1 MKTQRFL
8 YAFVFSTLVIGF
20 TLFYITTARAF
31 TLAQNP
37 QVVVPL
43 EGLDPVM
50 LVQGKEVIG
59 SLKISVTRGQFQY
72 VFATEENKA
81 LFEKNPERYE
91 IQLEGTCARMG
102 PTVTGNADLYT
113 VYQGR
118 IYIFGSGPCKKLFDA
133 TPEKYLETAS
143 KSDLASTPEGFT
155 KGKALIEK
163 AVAAMG
169 GAKIDQLTSSQ
180 EAGMAVA
187 MQQQKETPY
196 KLVTTRSFPNFVR
209 QEQARVFGTTNATI
223 INVLSANDAFTVY
236 QSNARTNLQSIS
248 AAARKELARQLS
260 LTPLEILRA
269 RKRADF
275 KAAYLGADKVG
286 DAVVEQLAVMLDGQI
301 VKLGLDAANGR
312 IVSLAFRG
320 RNAGNGEL
328 GEISRSYS
336 DFRTVDGLTLPFKTT
351 GAFNG
356 QPDPQSNYTI
366 ETLTLNVKID
376 AALFEKPKPT
386 GAQ

>member
-8 YAFVFSTLVIGF
+8 YIFGFTLLILGF
-20 TLFYITTARAF
+20 TLFYKTNANAF

-37 QVVVPL
+37 QVVIPL

-72 VFATEENKA
+72 VFATEENKT
-81 LFEKNPERYE
+81 LFETNPERYE

-133 TPEKYLETAS
+133 TPEKYLETTS
-143 KSDLASTPEGFT
+143 KPDLTSTPEGFK

-163 AVAAMG
+163 AVAALG
-169 GAKIDQLTSSQ
+169 GTKIDQVTSSQ
-180 EAGMAVA
+180 EAGLAVA
-187 MQQQKETPY
+187 LQQQKETPY
-196 KLVTTRSFPNFVR
+196 KLVTTKSFPDSVR

-223 INVLSANDAFTVY
+223 INVLSANDAFTVF
-236 QSNARTNLQSIS
+236 QTNARTNLQSLS
-248 AAARKELARQLS
+248 AAARKELARQVS

-275 KAAYLGADKVG
+275 KAAYLGPDKVG
-286 DAVVEQLAVMLDGQI
+286 DTPVEQVAVMFDGLV
-301 VKLGLDAANGR
+301 VKLSLDAASGR
-312 IVSLAFRG
+312 IISLAFRG
-320 RNAGNGEL
+320 RNASNGEL
-328 GEISRSYS
+328 GELSRSYS
-336 DFRTVDGLTLPFKTT
+336 DFRSVDGLTLPFKTT

-356 QPDPQSNYTI
+356 KPDPQLTYTI